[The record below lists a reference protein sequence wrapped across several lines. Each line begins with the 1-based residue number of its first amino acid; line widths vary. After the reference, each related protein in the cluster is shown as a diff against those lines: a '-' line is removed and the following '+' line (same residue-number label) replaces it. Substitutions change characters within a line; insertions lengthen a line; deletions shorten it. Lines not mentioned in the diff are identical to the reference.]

1 MDTGNAE
8 TFEPTLDWSREWLH
22 SAQWVATTFVLTL
35 ICLLLVLAALA
46 RFTVWGRQFWR
57 VSGDYF
63 TGRGSVPVWLLF
75 GFLLLSTVISVRINV
90 LLTYYVNDLFTALQV
105 AFQGGASGAG
115 RDSGI
120 AGFWATMVVFAVLGA
135 VMLSLESFAR
145 LARSTDQRE
154 SEHPM
159 DIDPS
164 REEDHA

>member
-105 AFQGGASGAG
+105 AFQGALRARVATAASPASGRRWWSSRCSPA
-115 RDSGI
+115 
-120 AGFWATMVVFAVLGA
+120 AT
-135 VMLSLESFAR
+135 S
-145 LARSTDQRE
+145 
-154 SEHPM
+154 
-159 DIDPS
+159 
-164 REEDHA
+164 

>member
-1 MDTGNAE
+1 MDTENAG

-120 AGFWATMVVFAVLGA
+120 AGFWATMVVFAVLAGCYIVRLLA
-135 VMLSLESFAR
+135 DLYVTQRFIMRWRVCQR
-145 LARSTDQRE
+145 LAAGSAA
-154 SEHPM
+154 S
-159 DIDPS
+159 
-164 REEDHA
+164 